1 MNWLDLVIVLIVTIP
16 TFFGYRKGFLRKL
29 LGIVGILFGFILALN
44 FYTNVADI
52 LGRLI
57 KGNPAAVKIISFLL
71 IIAIVFSL
79 AVWLARFIASI
90 NSGTSLIDKILG
102 VIVGFLQGLIIASI
116 LVVNL
121 TSMGVIDENTKNS
134 SLLYGRV
141 YPIAPAIFDK
151 VLKAAPGLQNTY
163 DEYKQILI
171 SK

>member
-1 MNWLDLVIVLIVTIP
+1 MNWLDLVIVLIIALSA
-16 TFFGYRKGFLRKL
+16 FFGYRKGFLRKL

-44 FYTNVADI
+44 FYLNVADI
-52 LGRLI
+52 MGRLI
-57 KGNPAAVKIISFLL
+57 KGNPAVVKILSFLL

-90 NSGTSLIDKILG
+90 NSGTSLVDKILG
-102 VIVGFLQGLIIASI
+102 TILGLLQGLIIASI

-121 TSMGVIDENTKNS
+121 TSMGIIDEGTRNS
-134 SLLYGRV
+134 SLLYSRV

-151 VLKAAPGLQNTY
+151 VLKAAPGLQSTY
-163 DEYKQILI
+163 DEYKKILI